1 MYSGCVP
8 QTGCKAS
15 DLHQFCCPLWWGWAG
30 GGDGGKLAQPE
41 LSRRAHPPG
50 ASRWPHCSAQKRA
63 ASLRVAMGS
72 RESMEVLPDGLRGLH
87 QFSMVWFPKCCP
99 GFGGRGLIT
108 LSSSHPTYK
117 IAIFTHLNRTS
128 YENL

>member
-41 LSRRAHPPG
+41 LSPQGSPTRGQPL
-50 ASRWPHCSAQKRA
+50 
-63 ASLRVAMGS
+63 ASLFCPETRCLSQSGHGLTREHGS
-72 RESMEVLPDGLRGLH
+72 PS
-87 QFSMVWFPKCCP
+87 
-99 GFGGRGLIT
+99 
-108 LSSSHPTYK
+108 
-117 IAIFTHLNRTS
+117 
-128 YENL
+128 